1 MRILGNVGKLD
12 ADESAFFER
21 QLEHIYSVTYDVK
34 YPELKGRT
42 FIPVSNEA
50 NPGSRFTTYRQ
61 MDRRGVA
68 KIIGH
73 MADDIPRVDVL
84 GNEFTRPVRPIAS
97 SYGWNILELR
107 SAMMANRPLNADR
120 ADAARRADEETL
132 ESVALF
138 GAPDFGIID
147 GFLNNADVT
156 ITAAA
161 GAWTSLTPTAI
172 VAEISAM
179 YQRVDTDTLG
189 IEKPDTLLVPLVAY
203 RHIATTQLSTGSDMT
218 ILEFVL
224 KNFPDLNAIEPW
236 DQLDTAGA
244 ASVTRTVLYRR
255 DRSQLWQE
263 IPSEFEQL
271 PVEAR
276 GLEFIVNTM
285 MTTSGTVIPYPKAVQ
300 YLDGA

>member
-1 MRILGNVGKLD
+1 MRILGNMPHLD
-12 ADESAFFER
+12 ANESVFFER
-21 QLEHIYSVTYDVK
+21 ELEHIYAITYDIK
-34 YPELKGRT
+34 YPELKGRL

-61 MDRRGVA
+61 MDRRGKA

-84 GNEFTRPVRPIAS
+84 NEEFTRPVRPLAS

-107 SAMMANRPLNADR
+107 SAMMANRPLNAMR

-132 ESVALF
+132 EDIALF
-138 GAPDFGIID
+138 GAPEFGIPD
-147 GFLNNADVT
+147 GFLNHPDVT

-179 YQRVDTDTLG
+179 YQRVDTDTKL
-189 IEKPDTLLVPLVAY
+189 IEKPDTLLVPSVAY
-203 RHIATTQLSTGSDMT
+203 RHIATTQLSTGSDLT
-218 ILEFVL
+218 ILKFVL
-224 KNFPDLNAIEPW
+224 ENFPDLNAIEPW
-236 DQLDTAGA
+236 ERLDDAGA
-244 ASVTRTVLYRR
+244 GSITRTVLYNR
-255 DRSQLWQE
+255 DRNQLWQE

-285 MTTSGTVIPYPKAVQ
+285 MTTSGTTIPYPKAIQ